1 MLETYEEFEMQIQAI
16 TSVKGL
22 FVCARRSGITTHD
35 LRIYFSFE
43 KTMTALACIVF
54 GYNDYSA
61 VPLPAESISNHS
73 GADDHFLR
81 PVHVEKEF
89 LTISAFYSATVTG
102 VTFLRRDALTP
113 LFGADIF
120 TLFGAGAL
128 LVLALILHLEP
139 TEFLK
144 TLHPAIIQSAG
155 ALLVHASSYEEVANL
170 KEECEN
176 GVVLPRNIVACI
188 VDFIG
193 RRSELG

>member
-1 MLETYEEFEMQIQAI
+1 M
-16 TSVKGL
+16 
-22 FVCARRSGITTHD
+22 
-35 LRIYFSFE
+35 
-43 KTMTALACIVF
+43 
-54 GYNDYSA
+54 
-61 VPLPAESISNHS
+61 
-73 GADDHFLR
+73 
-81 PVHVEKEF
+81 
-89 LTISAFYSATVTG
+89 
-102 VTFLRRDALTP
+102 TFLRRDALTP

-193 RRSELG
+193 KRSELG